1 MSKISRIK
9 STFEELKK
17 DNKKGLITFI
27 TAGDPNFDLSLEIL
41 KKLPSSGA
49 DILEIGMPFT
59 DPMAD
64 GPSIQASY
72 LRALKEGQTLNKTI
86 KLVEIFRES
95 NKTTP
100 IVLMGYYNPIY
111 KYGVKKFLFDIK
123 KVGIDGLIIVDLP
136 PEADEEV
143 CIPSNKIGI
152 DFIRLATP
160 TSSITRLPAI
170 IKNASGF
177 LYYVSVLG
185 ITGSKTPEINS
196 IKKNVEIIKSFS
208 EIPVAVGF
216 GIKTPIQAASIA
228 QTSDAIVV
236 GSAIIEKIYD
246 TYKKN
251 HSNELFVIEEV
262 SNFVESLSNAIS
274 SNN

>member
-1 MSKISRIK
+1 MSNISRIK
-9 STFEELKK
+9 ITFDELKK

-41 KKLPSSGA
+41 KRLPSSGA

-95 NKTTP
+95 NKSTP

-160 TSSITRLPAI
+160 TSSINRLPTI

-196 IKKNVEIIKSFS
+196 IKKNVEIIKSLS

-216 GIKTPIQAASIA
+216 GIKTPLQAASIA

-251 HSNELFVIEEV
+251 QSDELFVVEEV

>member
-27 TAGDPNFDLSLEIL
+27 TAGDPNFDVSLEIL
-41 KKLPSSGA
+41 KRLPSSGA

-95 NKTTP
+95 NKSTP

-196 IKKNVEIIKSFS
+196 IKKNVEIIKSLS

-216 GIKTPIQAASIA
+216 GIKNPLQAASIA

-246 TYKKN
+246 THKKN

>member
-9 STFEELKK
+9 STFDELKK
-17 DNKKGLITFI
+17 NNKKGLITFI

-41 KKLPSSGA
+41 KRLPSSGA

-86 KLVEIFRES
+86 KLIEIFRKS
-95 NKTTP
+95 NKSTP

-111 KYGVKKFLFDIK
+111 KYGVEKFLFDIK

-160 TSSITRLPAI
+160 TSSIDRLPTI

-177 LYYVSVLG
+177 LYYISVLG

-196 IKKNVEIIKSFS
+196 IKKNVEIIKSLS

-216 GIKTPIQAASIA
+216 GIKTPLQAASIA

-246 TYKKN
+246 THKKN
-251 HSNELFVIEEV
+251 HIDEVFIVEEV

>member
-9 STFEELKK
+9 NTFDELKK

-95 NKTTP
+95 NKSTP

-160 TSSITRLPAI
+160 TSSIKRLPTI

-246 TYKKN
+246 THKKN

>member
-9 STFEELKK
+9 STFDELKK
-17 DNKKGLITFI
+17 NNKKGLITFI

-41 KKLPSSGA
+41 KRLPSSGA

-86 KLVEIFRES
+86 KLIEIFRKS
-95 NKTTP
+95 NKSTP

-160 TSSITRLPAI
+160 TSSIDRLPTI

-177 LYYVSVLG
+177 LYYISVLG
-185 ITGSKTPEINS
+185 ITGSKTPELNS
-196 IKKNVEIIKSFS
+196 IKKNVEIIKSLS

-216 GIKTPIQAASIA
+216 GIKTPLQAASIA

-246 TYKKN
+246 ANKKN
-251 HSNELFVIEEV
+251 HSDELFVVEEV

>member
-9 STFEELKK
+9 STFDELKK
-17 DNKKGLITFI
+17 NNKKGLITFI

-41 KKLPSSGA
+41 KRLPSSGA

-72 LRALKEGQTLNKTI
+72 LRALKEGQSLNKTI
-86 KLVEIFRES
+86 KLVEIFRKS
-95 NKTTP
+95 NKSTP

-111 KYGVKKFLFDIK
+111 KYGVEKFLFDIK

-160 TSSITRLPAI
+160 TSSIDRLPTI

-177 LYYVSVLG
+177 LYYISVLG
-185 ITGSKTPEINS
+185 ITGSKTPELNS
-196 IKKNVEIIKSFS
+196 IKKNVEIIKSLS

-216 GIKTPIQAASIA
+216 GIKTSLQAASIA

-246 TYKKN
+246 THKKN
-251 HSNELFVIEEV
+251 HNDEVFIVEEV
-262 SNFVESLSNAIS
+262 SNFVASLSNAIS

>member
-95 NKTTP
+95 NKSTP

-196 IKKNVEIIKSFS
+196 IKKNVEIIKNLS

-246 TYKKN
+246 THKKN

>member
-9 STFEELKK
+9 STFDELKK

-95 NKTTP
+95 NKSTP

-246 TYKKN
+246 THKKN
-251 HSNELFVIEEV
+251 NSDELFVVEEV

>member
-95 NKTTP
+95 NKSTP

-196 IKKNVEIIKSFS
+196 IKKNVEIIKSLS
-208 EIPVAVGF
+208 KIPVAVGF
-216 GIKTPIQAASIA
+216 GIKTPLQAASIA

-246 TYKKN
+246 THKKN

>member
-9 STFEELKK
+9 STFDELKK

-41 KKLPSSGA
+41 KRLPSSGA

-95 NKTTP
+95 NKSTP

-196 IKKNVEIIKSFS
+196 IKKNVEIIKNLS

-246 TYKKN
+246 THKKN